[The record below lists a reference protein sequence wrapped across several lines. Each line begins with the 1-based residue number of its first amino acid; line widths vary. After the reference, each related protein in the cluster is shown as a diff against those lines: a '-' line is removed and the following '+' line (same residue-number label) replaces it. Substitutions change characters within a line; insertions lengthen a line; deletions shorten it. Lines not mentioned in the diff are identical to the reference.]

1 MTDGRAGGAERSE
14 VDVLVDAFQAAWSD
28 RDPAAFPAVCAPD
41 VHYEDPLTIEPL
53 ESPEAIGRHAA
64 RLQAGFPDARVE
76 ATGARLTDGRYV
88 AAPVKLLA
96 THREELE
103 GLPATGR
110 FLIVHAV
117 FYLELDASRTRLWR
131 IRGFFDVYG
140 AATQLGVLPK
150 PGTLGERALLM
161 LRGFGLRRD

>member
-1 MTDGRAGGAERSE
+1 M
-14 VDVLVDAFQAAWSD
+14 
-28 RDPAAFPAVCAPD
+28 
-41 VHYEDPLTIEPL
+41 
-53 ESPEAIGRHAA
+53 
-64 RLQAGFPDARVE
+64 E

-88 AAPVKLLA
+88 AAPVKVLA

-117 FYLELDASRTRLWR
+117 FYLELDAARTRLWR

-150 PGTLGERALLM
+150 PGTLGGRALLM